1 MNKLMTIGRA
11 ALVAVT
17 LGAASIAAMPAQA
30 AQFTIGLNGGGTF
43 NFGNG
48 NITLQFGQACLT
60 NSQARE
66 GVRNAGYTN
75 VQTVKNLG
83 NNKVVIVG
91 KKNGKWYQ
99 MRVNK
104 CTRVVDRIER
114 IYPNNNG
121 SFSIT
126 LTF

>member
-11 ALVAVT
+11 AVVAVT
-17 LGAASIAAMPAQA
+17 LGAASIGAMPAQA

-43 NFGNG
+43 QFGNG

-60 NSQARE
+60 SSQVRE

-75 VQTVKNLG
+75 VQIVKNLG
-83 NNKVVIVG
+83 NNKVVVVG
-91 KKNGKWYQ
+91 KKNGKWYE

-104 CTRVVDRIER
+104 CTRVVDNIHR

-121 SFSIT
+121 SFTIT

>member
-1 MNKLMTIGRA
+1 MNKLMSIGRA
-11 ALVAVT
+11 AVVAVT

-60 NSQARE
+60 NAQAKE
-66 GVRNAGYTN
+66 GVRNAGYTQ
-75 VQTVKNLG
+75 VQIVKNLG
-83 NNKVVIVG
+83 NNKVVIVA
-91 KKNGKWYQ
+91 KKNGKWWQ

-104 CTRVVDRIER
+104 CTRVVDKIQRV
-114 IYPNNNG
+114 YVNNGG